1 MKKILFAIATSLFM
15 LGSVLA
21 KEPYGRQKAVTYPAV
36 FWSELGTQEFQEI
49 QTESSQ
55 SEVISKV
62 KELSQNSHASRIIII
77 RKEGLTTRE
86 LFRNARYLDFDRA
99 LIMNHSIAFTNVST
113 DGFDQVADLE
123 LESTLGYNITQYV
136 IDEEN
141 EIPVLAEALPQSIW
155 RRSPSSKLK
164 SRYPL
169 PSSTPS
175 ARRFSL
181 QLKPYPPMRPFHT
194 SWALLELA
202 ATTLKITPPPLS
214 YHCSR
219 PQPPSLP
226 TMRASGTTSTP
237 TC

>member
-1 MKKILFAIATSLFM
+1 MKKILFAVATSLFM

-49 QTESSQ
+49 QTESTQ

-141 EIPVLAEALPQSIW
+141 EIPVLAEALASKHQEKVSIIEVKESVPTALINTISKEVQLAIKAIATNETVSYVMGIVGT
-155 RRSPSSKLK
+155 RSHNS
-164 SRYPL
+164 
-169 PSSTPS
+169 
-175 ARRFSL
+175 
-181 QLKPYPPMRPFHT
+181 
-194 SWALLELA
+194 
-202 ATTLKITPPPLS
+202 
-214 YHCSR
+214 
-219 PQPPSLP
+219 
-226 TMRASGTTSTP
+226 
-237 TC
+237 